1 MSSSF
6 MNLSSFIIMTFTGYK
21 IENSKAKYHT
31 FCSKKWCKKILK
43 LVWHM
48 PTNKYWDFP
57 LNKVHNAQTNL
68 RAQYITLSHLSSTLT
83 QLWVISPEP
92 DASCFH
98 IFKSLTNQKT
108 PTPSHKLSSH
118 FAWLH
123 AVISDIKI
131 QSLFMFDISLLL
143 IHTYNRGQLSAWFI
157 FTKILNKYRTGS
169 QARLINLRTLTDFST
184 KVLECTV
191 INRQFIFFSTS

>member
-57 LNKVHNAQTNL
+57 LDKVHNAQTNL

-83 QLWVISPEP
+83 QLWVISRARCFLFPHFQEP
-92 DASCFH
+92 DLS
-98 IFKSLTNQKT
+98 KNTNSQSQTKLTFC
-108 PTPSHKLSSH
+108 L
-118 FAWLH
+118 A
-123 AVISDIKI
+123 ACSDIRHQDSVIIYVWYLFAAHSYI
-131 QSLFMFDISLLL
+131 QQRPTLCL
-143 IHTYNRGQLSAWFI
+143 IHFHKNT
-157 FTKILNKYRTGS
+157 
-169 QARLINLRTLTDFST
+169 
-184 KVLECTV
+184 
-191 INRQFIFFSTS
+191 